1 MENKISIAFDINGVL
16 TEPIFQN
23 LFNSLDR
30 DKCHLIIWTG
40 MDLDEAERFCK
51 ENNLKADE
59 YLRKQSKKVDI
70 AIDDQPEFIINAG
83 QVLGVK
89 KK

>member
-1 MENKISIAFDINGVL
+1 MQNKISIAFDVNGVL
-16 TEPIFQN
+16 TEHIFQE
-23 LFNSLDR
+23 LFKSLNR
-30 DKCHLIIWTG
+30 NKCHLIVWSG
-40 MDLDEAERFCK
+40 MDVAETKQFCK
-51 ENNLKADE
+51 ENNLIADE

-89 KK
+89 QR